1 MDANE
6 ALAHVIGILSAALIY
21 FVPALI
27 AKRRHIENLEAIFLV
42 NLVFGWT
49 VLGWIG
55 ALIWS
60 IIEKQKVKESIESP
74 YVPIVAVP
82 KVPQQDKPLAIS
94 SSSPTD

>member
-6 ALAHVIGILSAALIY
+6 AVARVIGILSAALVY

-27 AKRRHIENLEAIFLV
+27 AKRRHTENLEALFLV

-60 IIEKQKVKESIESP
+60 IIEKQNVNESIDSP
-74 YVPIVAVP
+74 YVPIVAVL
-82 KVPQQDKPLAIS
+82 KVPQQDKPLTIS

>member
-1 MDANE
+1 MGANE
-6 ALAHVIGILSAALIY
+6 AVALVIGILSAALIY
-21 FVPALI
+21 FIPALI
-27 AKRRHIENLEAIFLV
+27 AKRRQIENLEAIFLV

-60 IIEKQKVKESIESP
+60 IIETQKVKESVDSL

-94 SSSPTD
+94 NSPAD